1 MGQVAVKLKI
11 MPKTTD
17 VNMDEMKNKIKNL
30 DINIKDMK
38 TEDLAFGLKTIKL
51 LIVLPDKGG
60 TDEIENRIREI
71 EEVGEV
77 ETEDITLL

>member
-38 TEDLAFGLKTIKL
+38 IEDLAFGLKTIKL

>member
-1 MGQVAVKLKI
+1 MGQVAVKLKV

-51 LIVLPDKGG
+51 LIVLPDRGG

>member
-51 LIVLPDKGG
+51 LIVLPDRGG